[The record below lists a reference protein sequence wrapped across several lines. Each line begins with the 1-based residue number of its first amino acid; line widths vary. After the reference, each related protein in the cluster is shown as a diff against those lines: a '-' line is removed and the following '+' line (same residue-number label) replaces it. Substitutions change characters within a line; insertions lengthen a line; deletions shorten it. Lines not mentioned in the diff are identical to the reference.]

1 MTKAI
6 IDFSVYT
13 GPELLPVGKT
23 VHDKMTDNAATFTTP
38 APPVTMAALQT
49 FIDTFEDTLS
59 KKSSHAIA
67 DTIAFNIARNDLEV
81 ALGDLG
87 NYVNTVAKGDPAIV
101 EKSGF
106 PSFDTTRVV
115 DTAPPAAPQDLRLR
129 QGDLSG
135 EIVAR
140 YKPARQHSANEVQ
153 TTVGDPNSA
162 TGWTHAGIFTNGKA
176 TLGGNA
182 PGSTVWVRV
191 RTAGLKGV
199 MGAWSDPAKIMAV

>member
-6 IDFSVYT
+6 IDFSGYT
-13 GPELLPVGKT
+13 GPDLLPAGKT
-23 VHDKMTDNAATFTTP
+23 IHDKMTANAATFTT
-38 APPVTMAALQT
+38 PPVTMAALQT
-49 FIDTFEDTLS
+49 LIDTGEDKLS

-87 NYVNTVAKGDPAIV
+87 NYVNIEAKGDPAIV

-115 DTAPPAAPQDLRLR
+115 DTAPPAAPQDVRLR
-129 QGDLSG
+129 QGDPSG

-140 YKPARQHSANEVQ
+140 YKPGRQRSINEVQ
-153 TTVGDPNSA
+153 ITVGDPNSA
-162 TGWTHAGIFTNGKA
+162 AGWTHAGMSSGGKA
-176 TLGGNA
+176 TLNGNA
-182 PGSTVWVRV
+182 PGSTVWVRI

-199 MGAWSDPAKIMAV
+199 MGAWSDPAKIMVV